1 LDYSSR
7 EEKPI
12 ARHSV
17 IELSNRIENPASN
30 WTRTS
35 SITTLSFVGTRN
47 RGEVIMNRIQ
57 KTATAFM
64 ALTITLVGA
73 TLVTAPLALA
83 DMRPATLHHGASS
96 LVQSPAAS
104 LGTRSLRQG

>member
-1 LDYSSR
+1 
-7 EEKPI
+7 
-12 ARHSV
+12 V
-17 IELSNRIENPASN
+17 IELSNRTENPASN

-73 TLVTAPLALA
+73 TLATAPLAFA
-83 DMRPATLHHGASS
+83 DVRPASLHHVMSS
-96 LVQSPAAS
+96 LTQSTTVSTVMSAM
-104 LGTRSLRQG
+104 RQS